1 MRRNYALFKKGR
13 KKCTEFKYIYIYLY
27 ITGWLLF
34 MQKRQNRI
42 GFPLIRKEGE
52 ISLTGLSFWLRWD
65 GVQTPEMQSRLRAFP
80 FLTGLTWGR
89 VLPPPTHTS
98 QPFIHPDQTV
108 KSISQRFLS
117 PQITPSQPASPP
129 DRSCKIG

>member
-1 MRRNYALFKKGR
+1 
-13 KKCTEFKYIYIYLY
+13 
-27 ITGWLLF
+27 

-117 PQITPSQPASPP
+117 PQITPSQPARPI
-129 DRSCKIG
+129 DLVRSANSKGLIWSEVVGTNRLLYRTKLY